1 MSPNVEFVL
10 RKHCISLRAGGQIT
24 QTETMQTQGEQADST
39 QKSKLCWIDFYT
51 QKTETKKERC
61 PNKIKNH

>member
-24 QTETMQTQGEQADST
+24 QTETMQTRGGQADST

-51 QKTETKKERC
+51 QKTETKKRTL
-61 PNKIKNH
+61 PKQD